1 MTAKIDCY
9 NYIQAHTIMEPDLF
23 VARQN
28 RIDDKLQELKE
39 AKKENI
45 EIVKKQKRI
54 KLTIQKFIREQH
66 GKK

>member
-28 RIDDKLQELKE
+28 RIDDKLKE

-54 KLTIQKFIREQH
+54 KLTIQKFIREQNE
-66 GKK
+66 KER